1 MKELLILVNERDV
14 ELGTMEKMETHLK
27 GKLHRAISVFIFNS
41 KGEMLLQRRAL
52 EKYHTA
58 GLWSN
63 SACSHPRINEKPID
77 SAERR
82 LFEEMG
88 LNVKLKFIF
97 KFLYK
102 AKLDN
107 NLIENELDHVFIGT
121 SDEKPDI
128 NVNEVC
134 DYKYIREY
142 ELNLLIEKE
151 SESFTP
157 WFKECYKKVFKMF
170 NHHNNIK
177 SEILI

>member
-1 MKELLILVNERDV
+1 MNEVVILVNKKDV
-14 ELGTMEKMETHLK
+14 ELGTMEKMETHVR
-27 GKLHRAISVFIFNS
+27 GKLHRAISVFIFNRND
-41 KGEMLLQRRAL
+41 EMLLQRRAL

-82 LFEEMG
+82 VFEEMG

-121 SDEKPDI
+121 SDEKPNI

-134 DYKYIREY
+134 DYKYIYEN
-142 ELNLLIEKE
+142 ELNLLIKKE
-151 SESFTP
+151 CESFTP

-170 NHHNNIK
+170 KDHNIVK
-177 SEILI
+177 SKILI